1 MLIVSVLGIDYE
13 RRRGPISMG
22 GKSLYNCFN
31 YRAYIQPS
39 KKLGPPQSRYYS
51 NRSSF
56 CHHIPQ
62 PMCACTH

>member
-31 YRAYIQPS
+31 YRAYI
-39 KKLGPPQSRYYS
+39 
-51 NRSSF
+51 
-56 CHHIPQ
+56 
-62 PMCACTH
+62 